1 MMVIRVH
8 TFFLML
14 FRFSFY
20 LGVLIVLSS
29 IASCQKATENALDFY
44 ARQKLKE
51 TQEYSNALND
61 ALVNVPCARDF
72 KKSFP
77 LSRESFTS
85 FTGKRGTPNLICMAG
100 LYGRYVL
107 RMDVEVTFDSSRTK
121 VLSYGDPIFCLV
133 EVIGISPLPD
143 DRVAITS
150 TSIKEFGEE
159 LWKTIV
165 EHSGDFS
172 TVGIELRKDDPV
184 PGFDQHWWEG

>member
-29 IASCQKATENALDFY
+29 IASCQKATDNAMDFY
-44 ARQKLKE
+44 ARQKLKDSP
-51 TQEYSNALND
+51 EYSKALND
-61 ALVNVPCARDF
+61 ALVEVPCARDF
-72 KKSFP
+72 KKCYP
-77 LSRESFTS
+77 LSRESFSS
-85 FTGKRGTPNLICMAG
+85 FNAKRGQPTLICMAG

-121 VLSYGDPIFCLV
+121 VISYGEPIFCLV

-159 LWKTIV
+159 FWKTIV
-165 EHSGDFS
+165 EHGGDFS
-172 TVGIELRKDDPV
+172 SVGIELRKDAPV
-184 PGFDQHWWEG
+184 PGFEEHWWEM